1 MSSKKQKGPSDL
13 DMNRYIAAFYDPDSK
28 DRQSIIGYV
37 DNVVGKQL
45 EREIIGHIV
54 DNSGILQKT
63 SGGIFS
69 PTIYHIKERKFKTP
83 DICCIE
89 RNFLGDVK
97 RIKLEGKLNDSSIK
111 TILQ

>member
-13 DMNRYIAAFYDPDSK
+13 DMNRYIAAFHDPDSK
-28 DRQSIIGYV
+28 DRQSVIGYV

-63 SGGIFS
+63 SGGIFRLRS
-69 PTIYHIKERKFKTP
+69 ITLKSVNSKPPTSVVLKE
-83 DICCIE
+83 ISW
-89 RNFLGDVK
+89 VM
-97 RIKLEGKLNDSSIK
+97 
-111 TILQ
+111 

>member
-13 DMNRYIAAFYDPDSK
+13 DMNRYIVAFHDPDSK

-69 PTIYHIKERKFKTP
+69 REFSTSGMNYF
-83 DICCIE
+83 
-89 RNFLGDVK
+89 
-97 RIKLEGKLNDSSIK
+97 SM
-111 TILQ
+111 